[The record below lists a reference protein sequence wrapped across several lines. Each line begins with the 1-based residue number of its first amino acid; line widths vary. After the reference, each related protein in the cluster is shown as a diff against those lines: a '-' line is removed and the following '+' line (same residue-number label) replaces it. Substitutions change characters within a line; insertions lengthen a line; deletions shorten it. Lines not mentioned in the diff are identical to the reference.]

1 MAAFIILHQAVF
13 LLACVFLNE
22 FAVFPILL
30 QRPAEVTREYI
41 DAYFAAP
48 DAPEVILYGLQFFEL
63 ASWAAFVLWALGN
76 IVPWRELAP
85 KEKKTDAAAMAA
97 CAALML
103 IMCIYFRFF
112 YGGAQHADFRRVT
125 GGFCW
130 RFQNERE
137 RRKARAAKEGDKR
150 FFSAVPLAYLRPA
163 GFVVGQRG

>member
-22 FAVFPILL
+22 FAVFPIIL

-85 KEKKTDAAAMAA
+85 KEKPSRIVVSPTSQRTAATPKSEQPTTKSPITAPPRNPMRNAGRIPLSAPSAQRALESAATITPIFPAMAESTA
-97 CAALML
+97 P
-103 IMCIYFRFF
+103 
-112 YGGAQHADFRRVT
+112 
-125 GGFCW
+125 
-130 RFQNERE
+130 
-137 RRKARAAKEGDKR
+137 AR
-150 FFSAVPLAYLRPA
+150 
-163 GFVVGQRG
+163 